1 MPLKMKADCLE
12 VRNFVYLT
20 TTTTTT
26 TTKTTIT
33 ITNLITDLFQYD
45 GKGTRQRGGQCK
57 RLKLFP
63 DLASV
68 ERHHDLNQASYI

>member
-26 TTKTTIT
+26 TTTK
-33 ITNLITDLFQYD
+33 TNLITDLFQYD

-57 RLKLFP
+57 TLKLFP
-63 DLASV
+63 DLALV